1 MLLWA
6 LVDDDDVVD
15 DVLNV
20 HLVLLKYLVLGGL
33 TPPEEQYVTL
43 EEILFSTS
51 SLQNLNAYL
60 SAEFMT
66 PS

>member
-1 MLLWA
+1 MSYAQNICLAWSAMLLWA

-15 DVLNV
+15 NVLNV

-43 EEILFSTS
+43 EE
-51 SLQNLNAYL
+51 
-60 SAEFMT
+60 FMT

>member
-1 MLLWA
+1 MLLWV

-43 EEILFSTS
+43 EE
-51 SLQNLNAYL
+51 
-60 SAEFMT
+60 FMT

>member
-15 DVLNV
+15 NVLNV

-33 TPPEEQYVTL
+33 TPPEEHYVTL
-43 EEILFSTS
+43 EE
-51 SLQNLNAYL
+51 
-60 SAEFMT
+60 FMT